1 VGQMGQLKR
10 KTEFKKSVYKAV
22 LVNDTRFGLRK
33 LFLNQQDKP
42 KTFSYN
48 NPGRNWHGY
57 N

>member
-1 VGQMGQLKR
+1 MGQLKR
-10 KTEFKKSVYKAV
+10 KTEFKKSVHKVV